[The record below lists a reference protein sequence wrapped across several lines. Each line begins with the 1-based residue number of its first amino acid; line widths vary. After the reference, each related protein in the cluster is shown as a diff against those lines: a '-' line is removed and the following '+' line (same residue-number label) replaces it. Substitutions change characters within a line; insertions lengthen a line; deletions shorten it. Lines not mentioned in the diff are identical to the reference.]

1 MGAQPRPMMAR
12 PTQAAV
18 PPRGSASASTPTRAM
33 PMVATLPKEVPV
45 NSAVSPLRTKARGT
59 RIFGEISFMP

>member
-1 MGAQPRPMMAR
+1 
-12 PTQAAV
+12 
-18 PPRGSASASTPTRAM
+18 
-33 PMVATLPKEVPV
+33 MVATLPKEVPV

>member
-1 MGAQPRPMMAR
+1 MTSGTGMEVVEA
-12 PTQAAV
+12 
-18 PPRGSASASTPTRAM
+18 TPTRAM

-45 NSAVSPLRTKARGT
+45 NSAVSPLRTTARGT